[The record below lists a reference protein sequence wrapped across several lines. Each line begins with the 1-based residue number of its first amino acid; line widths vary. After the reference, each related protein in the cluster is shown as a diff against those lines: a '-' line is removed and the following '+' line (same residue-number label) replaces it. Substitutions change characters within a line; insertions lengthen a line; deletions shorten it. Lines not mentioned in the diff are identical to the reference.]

1 MTTNNEA
8 IQTYLYEQAKN
19 AILNFDEKTTPDIYA
34 ISLWITDEIDPR
46 EIQATVGYNTRS
58 HLEKSKHDAKD
69 EDEARWNFAFWL
81 QNEETILG
89 GDDAAFQNWVKSL
102 DCYYTDEEA
111 SEDIHKCLERM
122 AAIKKGFANIVI
134 DIARRLHADGVIK
147 TKFGRDIPIIIHE
160 LEYYADPLDWT
171 SRANPNSQATD
182 FIRWMTQLYPHR
194 LNVRDL
200 RLEKAYSLDW
210 ENKVFMSE
218 DMKPVEVYKGMIDEL
233 VHGFPSTS
241 VTIRSLLEKDYVS
254 NDPSNAQRC
263 FLASLTPQQ
272 RELLALMFLNE
283 REAAIFDVMELLTY
297 RIDDGVRLTYNGE
310 IMPTG
315 ISGEGL
321 SGDYTARRLD
331 AQGDGCNWEWPED
344 LSMATK

>member
-8 IQTYLYEQAKN
+8 IQNYLYEQAKN
-19 AILNFDEKTTPDIYA
+19 AVENFDAAKTPEIYA
-34 ISLWITDEIDPR
+34 ISFWITDDIDPR
-46 EIQATVGYNTRS
+46 EVQATVGYNTLS
-58 HLEKSKHDAKD
+58 HLEKSKADVQD

-102 DCYYTDEEA
+102 DCYYTDEEV

-122 AAIKKGFANIVI
+122 AAIKKAFANIVI
-134 DIARRLHADGVIK
+134 DIARRLHADGIIK
-147 TKFGRDIPIIIHE
+147 KKLGHDVPIIVHE
-160 LEYYADPLDWT
+160 LEYYADPLGWT
-171 SRANPNSQATD
+171 YRANPDGQAID
-182 FIRWMTQLYPHR
+182 FIRWVTQLFPQ
-194 LNVRDL
+194 NVNTRDP

-210 ENKVFMSE
+210 DNKVFMSE
-218 DMKPVEVYKGMIDEL
+218 EMKPVEVYKGIIDEL
-233 VHGFPSTS
+233 VQGFPSTS

-254 NDPSNAQRC
+254 NDPSNAERC

-283 REAAIFDVMELLTY
+283 REAAIFDVLELLTY

-321 SGDYTARRLD
+321 SGDYTARRLG
-331 AQGDGCNWEWPED
+331 AQGDGCKWDWPDD
-344 LSMATK
+344 LSMATM